1 VSEELPSPLLAVAL
15 LLVSAPFLVLA
26 LRAAARMLPRRPAPP
41 FRWTPA
47 EGLAIVATPFVAAV
61 ALQALFAGAAAPVA
75 PDGTPD
81 GASEGATVLL
91 QLVANQLVLGSAAVL
106 AIFIAARRAG
116 GLAVL
121 GLTVGAPLRAYLAV
135 PLAFVPL
142 FVCGTALATLWMH
155 LSRALGWPVQ
165 QEVMQMILG
174 LEEAEL
180 AVAVFLAVAVAPL
193 VEELLFR
200 GFLLSFLV
208 QVCGRRAGF
217 VLAALLFA
225 LLHGTAGL
233 PMLIGLSLFLCWLQ
247 ARTRSLWPSVA
258 AHALNNA
265 VSLGLVLTALAQ

>member
-1 VSEELPSPLLAVAL
+1 LVAL

-26 LRAAARMLPRRPAPP
+26 LRAAAHMLPRRPAPP

-47 EGLAIVATPFVAAV
+47 EGLAIVAATFVAAV
-61 ALQALFAGAAAPVA
+61 ALEALLAGAAVPAPAGAEVA
-75 PDGTPD
+75 PDG
-81 GASEGATVLL
+81 ATVLV

-106 AIFIAARRAG
+106 AIFIAARREG
-116 GLAVL
+116 GLAML
-121 GLTVGAPLRAYLAV
+121 GLTVGAPARAYLAV

-142 FVCGTALATLWMH
+142 FVFGTALAALWMH
-155 LSRALGWPVQ
+155 LSQALGWPVQ

-174 LEEAEL
+174 LEEVEL
-180 AVAVFLAVAVAPL
+180 VVAVFLAVAVAPL

-208 QVCGRRAGF
+208 QVSGGRAGF
-217 VLAALLFA
+217 LLAALLFA

-265 VSLGLVLTALAQ
+265 TSLGLVLAAMAQ